1 MTRTLVI
8 TVMTIL
14 ISLKGQCFWPYEY
27 HSTNMG
33 HAKMWT
39 QIYPVFPLRGGP
51 YHVTNYLVLWE
62 EVVMAWLWPVDC
74 LLDNSL
80 HPPPRCSPAY
90 RRTEHSWAAALTF
103 KLLLVT
109 KIHPW
114 PTFSKSF
121 DQVQRDLSPGK
132 AAAVCAGKMVRG
144 AGGFWA
150 GRLVAKRF
158 HCRQRFWWQR
168 WWGWGTFH
176 PGSWLCRRTS
186 ESPQCSSRHKP
197 TRLNTKTPR
206 SRNFFHKYPVSLE
219 ALIQFNLT
227 NQDWAL

>member
-1 MTRTLVI
+1 
-8 TVMTIL
+8 
-14 ISLKGQCFWPYEY
+14 
-27 HSTNMG
+27 MG

-80 HPPPRCSPAY
+80 HPLPRCSPAS

-114 PTFSKSF
+114 PTFSTLGKSF
-121 DQVQRDLSPGK
+121 EQVKEISHLGRQLPSVQVKWSGGQVGSGQADSSLKDFIVDNGGNDGEGEAPSILAVDCAVAPQRARYAALVTNPLIWIQRHLDRGFLS
-132 AAAVCAGKMVRG
+132 
-144 AGGFWA
+144 
-150 GRLVAKRF
+150 
-158 HCRQRFWWQR
+158 
-168 WWGWGTFH
+168 
-176 PGSWLCRRTS
+176 
-186 ESPQCSSRHKP
+186 
-197 TRLNTKTPR
+197 
-206 SRNFFHKYPVSLE
+206 
-219 ALIQFNLT
+219 
-227 NQDWAL
+227 